1 MLKTNMQG
9 SEYDASHIQIASS
22 FLTFAIK
29 IYSKALYF
37 HRNQYQIILQCHQDL
52 LNHKNSSKKRWCH

>member
-1 MLKTNMQG
+1 MQQTKWYRKMLKTNMQD

-37 HRNQYQIILQCHQDL
+37 HRNQYQIILQRH
-52 LNHKNSSKKRWCH
+52 